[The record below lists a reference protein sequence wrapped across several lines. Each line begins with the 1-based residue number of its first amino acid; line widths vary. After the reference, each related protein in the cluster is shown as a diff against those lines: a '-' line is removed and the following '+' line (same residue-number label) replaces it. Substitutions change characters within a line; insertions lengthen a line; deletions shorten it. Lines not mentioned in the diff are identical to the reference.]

1 MRSWSVPLARISSS
15 TSRCD
20 HHASTYF
27 HAHRHVIRLSFS
39 HAWGAQVTNLFILGA
54 TLVIGAI
61 FLYGAQSETP
71 AELCACSVQRD
82 AESDEYVPHHWRPH
96 LRFCHACF
104 IGAHVE
110 SDDFAPRGRAR
121 RSLVHP
127 PESPRANAAMTSQ
140 PDSPTDGSDF
150 SLAPKSVQKC

>member
-1 MRSWSVPLARISSS
+1 M
-15 TSRCD
+15 
-20 HHASTYF
+20 
-27 HAHRHVIRLSFS
+27 
-39 HAWGAQVTNLFILGA
+39 TNLFILGA

-96 LRFCHACF
+96 LRFCNACF

-121 RSLVHP
+121 SLVC
-127 PESPRANAAMTSQ
+127 ESPRANASMSSQ